1 LDDRRKRIIIAEIE
15 NWRRNNLLPEHYC
28 IFLLNLYTEGDCPPT
43 PAAVGKEGEKGTG
56 SASASA
62 GGTKTTRPYV
72 SGSNHPVSGKMILAW
87 LLGACLL
94 AGMILL
100 AFHFNRFTPLMQ
112 IAIFTFF
119 VVLFYILA
127 FIFRRSATP
136 LPHLLL
142 GLSSLL
148 LIFGGV
154 YILNQWEGSLSLLL
168 AYLAVV
174 CLLWCASAFLFG
186 YEYLLYCGLIGL
198 SLVYGVATLERV
210 GTGYAWWRAELYW
223 VPIACLMTGFGFLLH
238 GRHPK
243 WAGVLAVCGMIIWF
257 GAEIQSLYIPQAR
270 QDVIQLLLFV
280 KVFASSV
287 LFFLTRSYWFQ
298 WLRL

>member
-1 LDDRRKRIIIAEIE
+1 LDDQRKRIIIAEIE

-28 IFLLNLYTEGDCPPT
+28 IFLLNLYTEGDRPPT
-43 PAAVGKEGEKGTG
+43 PTAVGKGGEKGTG
-56 SASASA
+56 SGSAAA

-72 SGSNHPVSGKMILAW
+72 SENAYPVSGKMILAW
-87 LLGACLL
+87 LLGACLI
-94 AGMILL
+94 AGTILL

-112 IAIFTFF
+112 IAIFACFAL
-119 VVLFYILA
+119 VFYILA
-127 FIFRRSATP
+127 VVFRRSATP
-136 LPHLLL
+136 FPHLLL
-142 GLSSLL
+142 GLSSLV

-154 YILNQWEGSLSLLL
+154 YILNKWGGPLSLLL
-168 AYLAVV
+168 VYLAVV

-210 GTGYAWWRAELYW
+210 GAEYAWWRAELYW
-223 VPIACLMTGFGFLLH
+223 VPIACLMTGLGFVMH
-238 GRHPK
+238 GRQPK
-243 WAGVLAVCGMIIWF
+243 WSGVLAVSGMIIWF
-257 GAEIQSLYIPQAR
+257 GAEIQSLYIPKAPH
-270 QDVIQLLLFV
+270 DVIQLLLFV
-280 KVFASSV
+280 KVFVSSV